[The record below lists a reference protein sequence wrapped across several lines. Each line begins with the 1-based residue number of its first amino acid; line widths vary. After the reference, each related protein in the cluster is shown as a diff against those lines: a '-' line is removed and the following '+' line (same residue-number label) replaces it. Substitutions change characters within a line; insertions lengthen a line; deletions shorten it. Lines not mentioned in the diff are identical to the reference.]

1 MTIITMMIM
10 NLLSDIKAVKNTQIK
25 KGLIPIAWH
34 PSRWWNWGNGEMS
47 EDSKRDAE
55 ALWVET

>member
-1 MTIITMMIM
+1 MMIM

-55 ALWVET
+55 ALWV